1 MLLCLL
7 VANSRLGPSFF
18 YNADKWLSG
27 SLEEFMTSKKLL
39 PVLALLTMCCA
50 LPAFGVSKE
59 IVQLQTQVQALQDQ
73 MARMQQS
80 FDERMGVMRNLI
92 EQSTDNMNK
101 VTAAV
106 NDLQKAL
113 SQQNADTAA
122 KVDQVSTQVQ
132 ALHDSLDELR
142 ARVNKLNTQMDS
154 LTAQQQNLPAQAPGA
169 APGAPGVQAPPPDVL
184 YNNALR
190 DYNAGKYDLAGQ
202 EFGDYLKFYPQTDL
216 AGNAQFYLGEIAY
229 RQGDFQKAVQAYDTV
244 LQQYPGGNKAAAAQL
259 KKGYALIELGQ
270 KDAGVRELNSLIAR
284 YPRSVE
290 ATQARERLRQL
301 SSRKSSPSHRT
312 TTTQR

>member
-1 MLLCLL
+1 MKTK
-7 VANSRLGPSFF
+7 R
-18 YNADKWLSG
+18 
-27 SLEEFMTSKKLL
+27 LL
-39 PVLALLTMCCA
+39 PLLALLGLWCA

-80 FDERMGVMRNLI
+80 FDERMGVMRSLI
-92 EQSTDNMNK
+92 EQTTDNMNK
-101 VTAAV
+101 VTTAL
-106 NDLQKAL
+106 NSLQKTL
-113 SQQNADTAA
+113 SQQNSDMGA

-142 ARVNKLNTQMDS
+142 ARLNKLSTQLDQF
-154 LTAQQQNLPAQAPGA
+154 TAQQQNLPAQTAGA
-169 APGAPGVQAPPPDVL
+169 APAAQAPPPDVL
-184 YNNALR
+184 YNNGLR
-190 DYNAGKYDLAGQ
+190 DYNSAKYDIASQ
-202 EFGDYLKFYPQTDL
+202 EFGDYLKYYPSTDL

-229 RQGDFQKAVQAYDTV
+229 RQGNFQGAIQAYDTV
-244 LQQYPGGNKAAAAQL
+244 LQQYPGGNKAAASLL

-270 KDAGVRELNSLIAR
+270 RDAGVRELNSLIAR

-301 SSRKSSPSHRT
+301 TSRKTSPSHRPT
-312 TTTQR
+312 AQ

>member
-1 MLLCLL
+1 MPM
-7 VANSRLGPSFF
+7 NTKRI
-18 YNADKWLSG
+18 
-27 SLEEFMTSKKLL
+27 
-39 PVLALLTMCCA
+39 LALLALLGLWCA

-80 FDERMGVMRNLI
+80 FDERMGVMKNLI
-92 EQSTDNMNK
+92 EQSTDNMNR
-101 VTAAV
+101 VSGAV
-106 NDLQKAL
+106 NNLQRTL
-113 SQQNADTAA
+113 SQQNNDLGG

-142 ARVNKLNTQMDS
+142 ARVNKLNTQLDQF
-154 LTAQQQNLPAQAPGA
+154 TAQQQNLPSQTPGA
-169 APGAPGVQAPPPDVL
+169 NPAAAQAPPPDVL
-184 YNNALR
+184 YNNGLR
-190 DYNAGKYDLAGQ
+190 DYNSGKYDIAGQ
-202 EFGDYLKFYPQTDL
+202 EFNDYLKFYATTDL

-229 RQGDFQKAVQAYDTV
+229 RQGNFQGAIQAYDSV

-270 KDAGVRELNSLIAR
+270 RDAGVRELNSLIAR

-301 SSRKSSPSHRT
+301 TARKASPSHR
-312 TTTQR
+312 